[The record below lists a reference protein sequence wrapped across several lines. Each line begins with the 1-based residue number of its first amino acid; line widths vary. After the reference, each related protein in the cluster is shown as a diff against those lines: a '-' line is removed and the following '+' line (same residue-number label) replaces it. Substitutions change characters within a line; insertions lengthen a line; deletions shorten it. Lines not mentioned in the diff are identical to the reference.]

1 MPWRPR
7 YYNYRRRY
15 WLRYRRPRKTFWGRR
30 RRWRRRPYRVRRK
43 LKSLKIREYQPKCIR
58 KCKIKGLLPLFW
70 GTPERF
76 VNNYELYELSTAP
89 EKLPSGGLFGIKNF
103 TLEGLYAEHRY
114 CRNVWTA
121 TNNDL
126 PLMRFCGATI
136 KLYPALHTDY
146 VFSWDNSLPL
156 TSNLE
161 LYETL
166 HPGIHTMLQNKIIVP
181 RKNNWKHRKPYIKI
195 KTPPPTPLMN
205 KWYFAIDMAKV
216 PLLQTRASALSIDE
230 YYINFRAVSTTL
242 TIPFI
247 NPGAIMNTN
256 FKHNETSGYYARF
269 LPNSQT
275 KVYLY
280 STKNQDITQTTKI
293 TQLIFLGN
301 TTHNNAGEPFP
312 AKNTSD
318 TDIAAYIRRYPK
330 EKWGNPFHTF
340 YLTRQWKVYYST
352 KTYNELAQK
361 VQSGQDQIT
370 QSDFTLTYLTDA
382 IRYNPFNDQGTANII
397 HFQTTTN
404 NTNGWDPPPQ
414 EDLKQTGLPIWILTF
429 GFVDYHKK
437 YKKLKNIDEEQML
450 VIHTDYKIHGTP
462 TPLPI
467 IDTGFIQGKSPY
479 EDKPDPA
486 DQLRWWP
493 CTQFQQIITNTI
505 ALSGP
510 GSPKIPPLN
519 AVEAKIDYSFLFKW
533 GGNLPPMSNITD
545 PKELQE
551 YHVPTNIRQTNS
563 LQNPASRP
571 ERLLYSFDERR
582 HQLTTKALKRLQKDW
597 ETKEISITDG
607 SLFQAPVQETE
618 TSETDSSEE
627 EKETENLLLQLRK
640 QQHKHKQLKLKI
652 MKMLGVLK

>member
-7 YYNYRRRY
+7 YYNYRRRH
-15 WLRYRRPRKTFWGRR
+15 WIRYRRPRKTLWRR
-30 RRWRRRPYRVRRK
+30 RWRWRRRPYRVRRK

-70 GTPERF
+70 GPPERF

-181 RKNNWKHRKPYIKI
+181 RKNNWKKTKPYIKI
-195 KTPPPTPLMN
+195 RTPPPTPLMN

-230 YYINFRAVSTTL
+230 FYINYRSISTTL

-256 FKHNETSGYYARF
+256 FKNNETSGYYSRLA
-269 LPNSQT
+269 PNTQ
-275 KVYLY
+275 KKIYLY
-280 STKNQDITQTTKI
+280 SSKNKDINTVTKWTE
-293 TQLIFLGN
+293 LIFLGN
-301 TTHNNAGEPFP
+301 TTHNLPGKTFP
-312 AKNTSD
+312 EKTTS
-318 TDIAAYIRRYPK
+318 TEQQEQYIKTYTK
-330 EKWGNPFHTF
+330 ADWGNPFHTF
-340 YLTRQWKVYYST
+340 YLTRQYKVYHS
-352 KTYNELAQK
+352 
-361 VQSGQDQIT
+361 
-370 QSDFTLTYLTDA
+370 TLTYLEIVQKIVNTQSFDKNQFTETFLTDA
-382 IRYNPFNDQGTANII
+382 IRYNPFNDQGLANII
-397 HFQTTTN
+397 HFQTTTS
-404 NTNGWDPPPQ
+404 NTNGWDPPEQ
-414 EDLKQTGLPIWILTF
+414 EDLKQTGLPLWILTF

-437 YKKLKNIDEEQML
+437 YKKLKNIDEEHML
-450 VIHTDYKIHGTP
+450 VLHTDYKIHGTP

-467 IDTGFIQGKSPY
+467 IDTNFIQGKSPY

-493 CTQFQQIITNTI
+493 CTQFQQAITNTI
-505 ALSGP
+505 SLSGP

-582 HQLTTKALKRLQKDW
+582 HQLTTKAIKRLQKDW

-607 SLFQAPVQETE
+607 SLFQAPIQETE

-640 QQHKHKQLKLKI
+640 QRNKHKQLKLKI
-652 MKMLGVLK
+652 MKMLGILK

>member
-15 WLRYRRPRKTFWGRR
+15 WIRYRRPRKTLWR
-30 RRWRRRPYRVRRK
+30 RRWRRRRPYRVRRK

-70 GTPERF
+70 GPPERF

-230 YYINFRAVSTTL
+230 YYINYRAISTTL

-280 STKNQDITQTTKI
+280 STKNQDITKTTKI

-301 TTHNNAGEPFP
+301 TTHNNAGETFP
-312 AKNTSD
+312 PKNTSD
-318 TDIAAYIRRYPK
+318 TDIATYIRRYPK

-352 KTYNELAQK
+352 KTYNQLAQK
-361 VQSGQDQIT
+361 VQSGTDDLT

-404 NTNGWDPPPQ
+404 NTNGWEPPPQ
-414 EDLKQTGLPIWILTF
+414 EDLKQTGLPLWILTF

-450 VIHTDYKIHGTP
+450 VLHTDYKIHGTP

-505 ALSGP
+505 SLAGP

-582 HQLTTKALKRLQKDW
+582 QQLTAKAIKRLQKDW
-597 ETKEISITDG
+597 ETKEISIADG

-627 EKETENLLLQLRK
+627 EKETENLLLQLTK
-640 QQHKHKQLKLKI
+640 QRHKHKQLKLKI